1 VVRINV
7 QLTKAQAEGLKALAA
22 RQGRSMAD
30 LIDLIG
36 GGIDALLG
44 TAGHV
49 SREERR
55 RRGLAVVGRYRS
67 GPRDLSERHDRY
79 LEKASKG

>member
-1 VVRINV
+1 VVRIHIQV
-7 QLTKAQAEGLKALAA
+7 TKAQAEGLKALAA

-30 LIDLIG
+30 LIG
-36 GGIDALLG
+36 GSIDALLG

-55 RRGLAVVGRYRS
+55 RRGLAVVGRFRD
-67 GPRDLSERHDRY
+67 GPRDLSVRHDRY

>member
-1 VVRINV
+1 VVRTQI
-7 QLTKAQAEGLKALAA
+7 QLTEAQAEGLKALAA

-30 LIDLIG
+30 LIRGSVDS
-36 GGIDALLG
+36 LLG
-44 TAGHV
+44 TEGQL

-55 RRGLAVVGRYRS
+55 RRGLAVVGRYRN

>member
-1 VVRINV
+1 VVRTQI
-7 QLTKAQAEGLKALAA
+7 QLTAAQAEGLKALAA

-30 LIDLIG
+30 LIRGSVDS
-36 GGIDALLG
+36 LLG
-44 TAGHV
+44 TEGQL

-55 RRGLAVVGRYRS
+55 RRGLAVVGRYRN